1 MKKNATLPR
10 KIFHKIFRGGY
21 CDNEEFIAYLR
32 KCGIKIGSH
41 CTFYDCN
48 KVSIDTQNPGML
60 EIGDYVRITDGVQIL
75 THDYSFS
82 VLCSVEGDIVGSVEK
97 VTIGNNVF
105 IGRNAIIL
113 KGVHIGNNV
122 IIGAGSIVAKD
133 CKDNSVYA
141 GNPAKRICS
150 IEDMYKKRKDKMLEN
165 AKQVV
170 HCYYQRYGKAP
181 EQSILREYQLLFDDR
196 STVPSS
202 LEALMADS
210 GCYDKCMRYYKES
223 SPQFENY
230 EAFLKWCGFAED
242 GERIWQK

>member
-1 MKKNATLPR
+1 MKKSATLPR

-48 KVSIDTQNPGML
+48 KVSIDTQNPCML
-60 EIGDYVRITDGVQIL
+60 EIG
-75 THDYSFS
+75 
-82 VLCSVEGDIVGSVEK
+82 
-97 VTIGNNVF
+97 NNM
-105 IGRNAIIL
+105 
-113 KGVHIGNNV
+113 

-202 LEALMADS
+202 LEALMVDS

>member
-48 KVSIDTQNPGML
+48 KVSIDTQNPCML

-181 EQSILREYQLLFDDR
+181 EQSILRQKYCTVFFR
-196 STVPSS
+196 S
-202 LEALMADS
+202 L
-210 GCYDKCMRYYKES
+210 
-223 SPQFENY
+223 
-230 EAFLKWCGFAED
+230 D
-242 GERIWQK
+242 GG

>member
-1 MKKNATLPR
+1 M
-10 KIFHKIFRGGY
+10 
-21 CDNEEFIAYLR
+21 
-32 KCGIKIGSH
+32 
-41 CTFYDCN
+41 
-48 KVSIDTQNPGML
+48 
-60 EIGDYVRITDGVQIL
+60 
-75 THDYSFS
+75 
-82 VLCSVEGDIVGSVEK
+82 
-97 VTIGNNVF
+97 
-105 IGRNAIIL
+105 
-113 KGVHIGNNV
+113 

>member
-1 MKKNATLPR
+1 MKKNTTLPR

-48 KVSIDTQNPGML
+48 KVSIDTQNPCML

-113 KGVHIGNNV
+113 KGVQIIVYMRVIRQKGFAPLRICTKKEKIRCLKMRSKLYIV
-122 IIGAGSIVAKD
+122 IIKGMEKLQ
-133 CKDNSVYA
+133 N
-141 GNPAKRICS
+141 N
-150 IEDMYKKRKDKMLEN
+150 
-165 AKQVV
+165 
-170 HCYYQRYGKAP
+170 
-181 EQSILREYQLLFDDR
+181 
-196 STVPSS
+196 
-202 LEALMADS
+202 
-210 GCYDKCMRYYKES
+210 
-223 SPQFENY
+223 QF
-230 EAFLKWCGFAED
+230 
-242 GERIWQK
+242 